1 MEYYAG
7 LDLHKSMSV
16 IVVKDKE
23 GKLLKRGKVNNEPCA
38 LNEFFSDFKA
48 GHMQVVLEATTN
60 YSWMYDQLE
69 EMGHGVVLAHPLKV
83 KAIASAK
90 VKTDKIDA
98 GVLSDLLR
106 ANLVPESYVPPPAI
120 RDLRELIRHRIRLV
134 KARTQSKHAI
144 SAMLSK
150 LNLSSGQTDTFGK
163 KGRLFLN
170 NLNLN
175 ESFKIQRQDMLAHI
189 DFISE
194 RIKSI
199 DRLLALKTK
208 EYPQTA
214 KLLEIPGIGIFSA
227 LLILSEIGDIQRFN
241 SPKKLASYAGLVPGV
256 YQSAQTRHTRGITR
270 QGSRYLRWILV
281 EASQII
287 VRYPGPLREFYLRLF
302 KTKGYG
308 KALVA
313 VARKMLVGI
322 YFVLKENKEFCPN

>member
-1 MEYYAG
+1 
-7 LDLHKSMSV
+7 MS
-16 IVVKDKE
+16 
-23 GKLLKRGKVNNEPCA
+23 P
-38 LNEFFSDFKA
+38 DF
-48 GHMQVVLEATTN
+48 
-60 YSWMYDQLE
+60 
-69 EMGHGVVLAHPLKV
+69 
-83 KAIASAK
+83 
-90 VKTDKIDA
+90 
-98 GVLSDLLR
+98 
-106 ANLVPESYVPPPAI
+106 
-120 RDLRELIRHRIRLV
+120 
-134 KARTQSKHAI
+134 

-194 RIKSI
+194 RVKSI

-214 KLLEIPGIGIFSA
+214 KLIEIPGIGIFSA
-227 LLILSEIGDIQRFN
+227 LLILAEIGDIQRFD

-287 VRYPGPLREFYLRLF
+287 VRHPGPLREFYLRLF